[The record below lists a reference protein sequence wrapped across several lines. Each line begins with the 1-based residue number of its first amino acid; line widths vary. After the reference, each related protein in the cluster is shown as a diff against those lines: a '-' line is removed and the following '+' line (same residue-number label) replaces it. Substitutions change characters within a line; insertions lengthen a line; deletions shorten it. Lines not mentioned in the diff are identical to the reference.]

1 MAESPLVAADKNFK
15 KMFPNL
21 AKELAGG
28 ENAVSI
34 DSVEPASDEVGEEH
48 PDKFHNYVPT
58 VVDFIRRCTT
68 KEEAHEII
76 CYMEKRREITPEH
89 ARQLK
94 RQLKEKGVRSF
105 GAKKQD
111 NYYFKESGLC

>member
-1 MAESPLVAADKNFK
+1 MVAADKNFRK
-15 KMFPNL
+15 LFPHL

-34 DSVEPASDEVGEEH
+34 DSVEPTPDEAEEEQ

-58 VVDFIRRCTT
+58 VVDFIRRCNTS
-68 KEEAHEII
+68 EEAHEII
-76 CYMEKRREITPEH
+76 CYMKKRREISKEQ
-89 ARQLK
+89 AKQLNK
-94 RQLKEKGVRSF
+94 QLKEKGVRSF